1 MGNLDALEAWPDLA
15 SFQSDFVA
23 ESGVGELRLTAP
35 RIPDNRIDQD
45 LGGQSDLACLP
56 GGSLAK
62 SSNGS
67 PRIGLT
73 ASITSRVASF
83 ESSWITSNRL
93 LLPDA
98 LSPRMAV
105 NGMNSTPRFSNVLKP
120 STSSL
125 VSMACS
131 RCVRY
136 GEHESSHR

>member
-45 LGGQSDLACLP
+45 LGLIWRACP
-56 GGSLAK
+56 EGVWRK